1 METNPVYNPTP
12 VLTPDEQVH
21 KKDAVTAM
29 VCGIIGLVLSWYGVV
44 AIAGLVLSII
54 GFVRAKNRAFAQEKG
69 IKENGMNNAGY
80 ICGLIGL
87 IISIVSVVVAVL
99 AIVFFSVVGVTM
111 LTAVLPEVVDSIPE
125 IMDAVPGIV
134 DSVQGAGFISGLLLF

>member
-54 GFVRAKNRAFAQEKG
+54 GFVRAKKNRAFAQEKG

-87 IISIVSVVVAVL
+87 ILSVVSLVVAVL
-99 AIVFFSVVGVTM
+99 AIVFFGVVGVT
-111 LTAVLPEVVDSIPE
+111 LISAVLPEIMDSVPE
-125 IMDAVPGIV
+125 II